1 MLGSIQSSYTH
12 GDGRQVLFESG
23 LLADQCDGAVVVTSH
38 DTQILVTVVA
48 QRPIL
53 VERPL
58 YVLGKVGDLASVNGG
73 TDVVGLALS
82 GGG

>member
-1 MLGSIQSSYTH
+1 MA
-12 GDGRQVLFESG
+12 F
-23 LLADQCDGAVVVTSH
+23 
-38 DTQILVTVVA
+38 TVVA
-48 QRPIL
+48 QSPIL